1 MNSVRCRPAPGQP
14 APEFLLRSHHGETV
28 ELAALAGSPVVVMFF
43 PLAFSRVCGSE
54 LSEVSARWAEF
65 RESRAAL
72 LAISCDSMHT
82 LRAYAEDLGGVEF
95 DLLSD
100 FWPHGQVS
108 SGYGV
113 FDQQSGTPHRE
124 TFVLD
129 AQLRVLQNISADRSQ
144 ARDLDQVLGA
154 LRI

>member
-1 MNSVRCRPAPGQP
+1 M
-14 APEFLLRSHHGETV
+14 LRNHHGETV
-28 ELAALAGSPVVVMFF
+28 ELAALAGNPVVVMFF

-54 LSEVSARWAEF
+54 LAEVNARWAEF
-65 RESRAAL
+65 TASGAAL
-72 LAISCDSMHT
+72 LAVSCDSMHT

-100 FWPHGQVS
+100 FWPHGDVS
-108 SGYGV
+108 AGYGV
-113 FDQQSGTPHRE
+113 FDPKSGTPHRE

-129 AQLRVLQNISADRSQ
+129 AQLRVLQRISAARSQ